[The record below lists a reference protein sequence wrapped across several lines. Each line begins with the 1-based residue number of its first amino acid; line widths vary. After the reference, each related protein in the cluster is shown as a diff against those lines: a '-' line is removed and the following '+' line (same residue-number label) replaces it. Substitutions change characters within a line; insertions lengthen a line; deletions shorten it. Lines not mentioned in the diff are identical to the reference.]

1 VTVGGDVQPED
12 RNEREERHES
22 ACSQAPGRAADRHGP
37 EGRVRPSR
45 KSRIRVEGI
54 IPPMKCVAVLG
65 AGLVG
70 SLVARDLAADGRWSV
85 LSVDRSADA
94 LGRLAGIPNLSTER
108 ADLGDVREVARI
120 AGKADVVVG
129 AVPGFL
135 GTQTVRAALEAGRP
149 VADIS
154 FSPEDPFELK
164 PFALAKGIPAIVD
177 CGVSPGLSGLAVGR
191 AAALFD
197 AIDDVRIFVGG
208 LPAARHWPFEYR
220 SVFSPT
226 DVIEEYTRPSR
237 CVEGGEVV
245 VRPALSGVEPLD
257 VPGVGTLEGFYT
269 DGLRTLLDTIKARNL
284 CEKTLRYPG
293 HADRMRMLRETGFF
307 SDEPFVV
314 DGVPVV
320 PRKLTEALLFHTWKR
335 PEGEEEL
342 TFLRVVCD
350 GRHGGRKVRRTFEL
364 LDRTNRESGDTS
376 MARTTGFPCATAA
389 RLLLEGAFTKAGVF
403 PPELL
408 ASDDALYARF
418 LAELAERGV
427 AVEET
432 EEELLPG

>member
-1 VTVGGDVQPED
+1 
-12 RNEREERHES
+12 
-22 ACSQAPGRAADRHGP
+22 
-37 EGRVRPSR
+37 
-45 KSRIRVEGI
+45 
-54 IPPMKCVAVLG
+54 MKTVAVLG

-70 SLVARDLAADGRWSV
+70 SLIAKDLAADGRWSV
-85 LSVDRSADA
+85 LSVDRSEGA
-94 LGRLAGIPNLSTER
+94 LARLAGAPNLSTER
-108 ADLGDVREVARI
+108 ADLADVREVARI
-120 AGKADVVVG
+120 AAKADVVVG

-135 GTQTVRAALEAGRP
+135 GTQTVRAVLEAGRP

-154 FSPEDPFELK
+154 FSPEDPFALK
-164 PFALAKGIPAIVD
+164 PLALAKGVPAIVD

-191 AAALFD
+191 ASALFD
-197 AIDDVRIFVGG
+197 TIDDVKIFVGG

-269 DGLRTLLDTIKARNL
+269 DGLRTLLDTVKARNL

-307 SDEPFVV
+307 SDEPVSV
-314 DGVPVV
+314 EGIPVV
-320 PRKLTEALLFHTWKR
+320 PRKLTEALLFHAWKR
-335 PEGEEEL
+335 PEGEDEL
-342 TFLRVVCD
+342 TFLRVVCE
-350 GRHGGRKVRRTFEL
+350 GLGGGRRMRRTFEL
-364 LDRTNRESGDTS
+364 LDRTNPKTGDSS

-389 RLLLEGAFTKAGVF
+389 RLLLEGAFTTPGVY
-403 PPELL
+403 PPELI
-408 ASDDALYARF
+408 AADETLYSRF
-418 LAELAERGV
+418 LGELGKRGV
-427 AVEET
+427 VIRET

>member
-1 VTVGGDVQPED
+1 MGRA
-12 RNEREERHES
+12 RNE
-22 ACSQAPGRAADRHGP
+22 APGGP
-37 EGRVRPSR
+37 SAG
-45 KSRIRVEGI
+45 KI
-54 IPPMKCVAVLG
+54 ILPMKTVAVLG

-70 SLVARDLAADGRWSV
+70 SLVAKDLAADGRWSV
-85 LSVDRSADA
+85 LSVDRSAEA
-94 LGRLAGIPNLSTER
+94 LGRLGGIPNLSTER
-108 ADLGDVREVARI
+108 ADLSDVREVARV
-120 AGKADVVVG
+120 AATADVVVG

-135 GTQTVRAALEAGRP
+135 GTQTVRAVLEAGRP

-154 FSPEDPFELK
+154 FSPENPFELK
-164 PFALAKGIPAIVD
+164 PLAVAKGLPAIVD

-191 AAALFD
+191 AVALFD
-197 AIDDVRIFVGG
+197 TIDDVKIFVGG
-208 LPAARHWPFEYR
+208 LPAVRYWPFEYR

-257 VPGVGTLEGFYT
+257 VPGVGTLEGFYS
-269 DGLRTLLDTIKARNL
+269 DGLRTLLDTVKARNL

-307 SDEPFVV
+307 GSEPVSV

-320 PRKLTEALLFHTWKR
+320 PRKLTEALLFHSWKR

-342 TFLRVVCD
+342 TFLRVICE
-350 GRHGGRKVRRTFEL
+350 GRRGGVRVRRTFEL
-364 LDRTNRESGDTS
+364 LDRTNPKTGDSS
-376 MARTTGFPCATAA
+376 MARTTGFPCTTAA
-389 RLLLEGAFTKAGVF
+389 RLLLEGAFTKPGIF

-408 ASDDALYARF
+408 APDDALYVRF

-432 EEELLPG
+432 EGELFPG

>member
-1 VTVGGDVQPED
+1 
-12 RNEREERHES
+12 
-22 ACSQAPGRAADRHGP
+22 
-37 EGRVRPSR
+37 
-45 KSRIRVEGI
+45 
-54 IPPMKCVAVLG
+54 
-65 AGLVG
+65 
-70 SLVARDLAADGRWSV
+70 
-85 LSVDRSADA
+85 
-94 LGRLAGIPNLSTER
+94 
-108 ADLGDVREVARI
+108 
-120 AGKADVVVG
+120 
-129 AVPGFL
+129 

-164 PFALAKGIPAIVD
+164 PLALAKGLPAIVD

-191 AAALFD
+191 ALALFD
-197 AIDDVRIFVGG
+197 GMDDVKIFVGG
-208 LPAARHWPFEYR
+208 LPAVRHWPFEYR

-237 CVEGGEVV
+237 CVEGGEIV

-257 VPGVGTLEGFYT
+257 VPGVGTLEGFYS
-269 DGLRTLLDTIKARNL
+269 DGLRTLLHTIKARNL

-307 SDEPFVV
+307 SDEPVSV

-320 PRKLTEALLFHTWKR
+320 PRKLTEALLFHSWKR

-342 TFLRVVCD
+342 TFLRVLCE
-350 GRHGGRKVRRTFEL
+350 GRRGGSRVRRTFEL
-364 LDRTNRESGDTS
+364 LDRTNPKTGDSS
-376 MARTTGFPCATAA
+376 MARTTGFPCTTAA
-389 RLLLEGAFTKAGVF
+389 RLLLEGAFTTPGVF

-408 ASDDALYARF
+408 APDDVLYARF
-418 LAELAERGV
+418 LSELAERGV

>member
-1 VTVGGDVQPED
+1 
-12 RNEREERHES
+12 
-22 ACSQAPGRAADRHGP
+22 
-37 EGRVRPSR
+37 
-45 KSRIRVEGI
+45 
-54 IPPMKCVAVLG
+54 MKTVAVLG

-70 SLVARDLAADGRWSV
+70 SLVAKDLAADGRWSV
-85 LSVDRSADA
+85 LSVDRSDVA
-94 LGRLAGIPNLSTER
+94 LGRLAGIANLSTER
-108 ADLGDVREVARI
+108 ADLSDVREVARV
-120 AGKADVVVG
+120 AAKADVVVG

-135 GTQTVRAALEAGRP
+135 GTQTVRAVLEAGRP

-164 PFALAKGIPAIVD
+164 PLALAKGLPAIVD

-191 AAALFD
+191 ALALFD
-197 AIDDVRIFVGG
+197 AMDDVKIFVGG
-208 LPAARHWPFEYR
+208 LPAVRHWPFEYR

-257 VPGVGTLEGFYT
+257 VPGVGTLEGFYS
-269 DGLRTLLDTIKARNL
+269 DGLRTLLGTIKARNL

-307 SDEPFVV
+307 SDEPISV

-320 PRKLTEALLFHTWKR
+320 PRKVTEALLFHSWKR

-342 TFLRVVCD
+342 TFLRVLCE
-350 GRHGGRKVRRTFEL
+350 GRRGGTRVRRTFEL
-364 LDRTNRESGDTS
+364 LDRTNPKTGDSS
-376 MARTTGFPCATAA
+376 MARTTGFPCTTAA
-389 RLLLEGAFTKAGVF
+389 RLLLEGAFTTPGVF

-408 ASDDALYARF
+408 APDDVLYARF
-418 LAELAERGV
+418 LRELAERGV
-427 AVEET
+427 AVEES
-432 EEELLPG
+432 EEELLPA

>member
-1 VTVGGDVQPED
+1 M
-12 RNEREERHES
+12 
-22 ACSQAPGRAADRHGP
+22 
-37 EGRVRPSR
+37 
-45 KSRIRVEGI
+45 KS
-54 IPPMKCVAVLG
+54 VAVLG

-70 SLVARDLAADGRWSV
+70 SLVAKDLAADGRWSV
-85 LSVDRSADA
+85 LSVDRSAEA
-94 LGRLAGIPNLSTER
+94 LGRLAGLPNLSTER
-108 ADLGDVREVARI
+108 ADLADPAEVARV
-120 AGKADVVVG
+120 AAKADVVVG

-135 GTQTVRAALEAGRP
+135 GTRTVRAVLEAGRP

-164 PFALAKGIPAIVD
+164 PLAVAKGLPAIVD

-197 AIDDVRIFVGG
+197 TVDDVKIYVGG

-245 VRPALSGVEPLD
+245 VRAALSGVEPLD
-257 VPGVGTLEGFYT
+257 VPGVGTVEAFYT
-269 DGLRTLLDTIKARNL
+269 DGLRTLLRTVKARNL

-307 SDEPFVV
+307 SVEPVSV
-314 DGVPVV
+314 DGAPVV
-320 PRKLTEALLFHTWKR
+320 PRRVTEALLFHSWRR

-342 TFLRVVCD
+342 TFLRVVCE

-364 LDRTNRESGDTS
+364 LDRTNPETGDTS
-376 MARTTGFPCATAA
+376 MARTTGFPCTTAA
-389 RLLLEGAFTKAGVF
+389 RLLLEGAFTKPGVF

-408 ASDDALYARF
+408 AGDDAIYARF
-418 LAELAERGV
+418 LGELAARGV
-427 AVEET
+427 EVEET

>member
-1 VTVGGDVQPED
+1 M
-12 RNEREERHES
+12 
-22 ACSQAPGRAADRHGP
+22 
-37 EGRVRPSR
+37 
-45 KSRIRVEGI
+45 KS
-54 IPPMKCVAVLG
+54 VAVLG

-70 SLVARDLAADGRWSV
+70 SLVAKDLAADGRWSV
-85 LSVDRSADA
+85 LSVDRSEEA
-94 LGRLAGIPNLSTER
+94 LGRLAGIPCLSTEQ
-108 ADLGDVREVARI
+108 ADLADPVEVTRLAS
-120 AGKADVVVG
+120 GVDVVVG

-164 PFALAKGIPAIVD
+164 GVAEANGVPAIVD
-177 CGVSPGLSGLAVGR
+177 CGVSPGLSNLAVGR
-191 AAALFD
+191 AVALFD
-197 AIDDVRIFVGG
+197 DLDEVRIFVGG

-226 DVIEEYTRPSR
+226 DVVEEYLRPARS
-237 CVEGGEVV
+237 VEGGAVV

-257 VPGVGTLEGFYT
+257 VPGVGTLEAFYT
-269 DGLRTLLDTIKARNL
+269 DGLRTLLRTAKARQL
-284 CEKTLRYPG
+284 FEKTLRYPG

-307 SDEPFVV
+307 SGEPVAV
-314 DGVPVV
+314 DGVAVV
-320 PRKLTEALLFHTWKR
+320 PRRLTEALLFHSWRR

-342 TFLRVVCD
+342 TYLRVTCD
-350 GRHGGRKVRRTFEL
+350 GRRGGRSVRRTLEL
-364 LDRTNRESGDTS
+364 LDRTDRATGDTS
-376 MARTTGFPCATAA
+376 MARTTGFPCTTAA
-389 RLLLEGAFTKAGVF
+389 RLLLEGVFTTPGVF

-408 ASDDALYARF
+408 AGDDAVYGRF
-418 LAELAERGV
+418 LGELAARGV

>member
-1 VTVGGDVQPED
+1 MSGVTGAEG
-12 RNEREERHES
+12 RWGAKAKSRRRGREEDP
-22 ACSQAPGRAADRHGP
+22 APG
-37 EGRVRPSR
+37 
-45 KSRIRVEGI
+45 EGI
-54 IPPMKCVAVLG
+54 IRPMKSVAVLG

-70 SLVARDLAADGRWSV
+70 SLVAKDLAADGRWSV
-85 LSVDRSADA
+85 LSVDRSAEA
-94 LGRLAGIPNLSTER
+94 LGRLAGLPNLSTER
-108 ADLGDVREVARI
+108 ADLADPAEVARV
-120 AGKADVVVG
+120 AAKADVVVG

-135 GTQTVRAALEAGRP
+135 GTRTVRAVLEAGRP

-164 PFALAKGIPAIVD
+164 PLAVAKGLPAIVD

-197 AIDDVRIFVGG
+197 TVDDVKIYVGG

-245 VRPALSGVEPLD
+245 VRAALSGVEPLD
-257 VPGVGTLEGFYT
+257 VPGVGTVEAFYT
-269 DGLRTLLDTIKARNL
+269 DGLRTLLRTVKARNL

-307 SDEPFVV
+307 SVEPVSV
-314 DGVPVV
+314 DGAPVV
-320 PRKLTEALLFHTWKR
+320 PRRVTEALLFHSWRR

-342 TFLRVVCD
+342 TFLRVVCE

-364 LDRTNRESGDTS
+364 LDRTNPETGDTS
-376 MARTTGFPCATAA
+376 MARTTGFPCTTAA
-389 RLLLEGAFTKAGVF
+389 RLLLEGAFTKPGVF

-408 ASDDALYARF
+408 AGDDAIYARF
-418 LAELAERGV
+418 LGELAARGV
-427 AVEET
+427 EVEET

>member
-1 VTVGGDVQPED
+1 
-12 RNEREERHES
+12 
-22 ACSQAPGRAADRHGP
+22 
-37 EGRVRPSR
+37 
-45 KSRIRVEGI
+45 
-54 IPPMKCVAVLG
+54 MKCVAVLG

-364 LDRTNRESGDTS
+364 LDRTNRESRDTS